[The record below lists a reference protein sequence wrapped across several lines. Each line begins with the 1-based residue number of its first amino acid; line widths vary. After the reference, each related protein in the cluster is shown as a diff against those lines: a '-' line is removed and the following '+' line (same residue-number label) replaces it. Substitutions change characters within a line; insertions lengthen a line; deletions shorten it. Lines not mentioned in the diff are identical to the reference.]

1 MTDEL
6 ARITELLQQAFC
18 CSQVLIL
25 MGLEAQGKD
34 NSDLVRAVQGLCG
47 GIGSAGET
55 CGSLTGAACLVGLYA
70 GRGLLTETADRR
82 LGLMLDELAEWFQDE
97 IGGRYGGIRCEE
109 ILAGDPA
116 NQRLRCPGIVVET
129 WQKARDLLVANGY
142 ELAG

>member
-1 MTDEL
+1 MNDEL
-6 ARITELLQQAFC
+6 RIAELLQQGFC
-18 CSQVLIL
+18 CSQIMVL
-25 MGLEAQGKD
+25 MGLEAQGKE
-34 NSDLVRAVQGLCG
+34 NPDLVRAVQGLCG

-55 CGSLTGAACLVGLYA
+55 CGSLTGAACLLGLFA

-82 LGLMLDELAEWFQDE
+82 LGLMLDEVADWFRE
-97 IGGRYGGIRCEE
+97 EVGGRYGGIRCAE

-116 NQRLRCPGIVVET
+116 NQELRCPGIVIET